1 MDYWWLVPLAYLV
14 GSIPWG
20 LLVVRLV
27 SRVDIR
33 DYGSGG
39 TGVTNVLRTAG
50 RGPAA
55 VVLLADAG
63 KGAAMA
69 LTARLLTDN
78 AAVHATVAGVAIAG
92 HVWPVLAGFRG
103 GRGIATGGAAAAA
116 LQPLAALAGLVAF
129 VVVVAL
135 TRYVS
140 LGSVSAVVVVVA
152 VFAAA
157 WAIDSTLLPYFLF
170 AITSGSLI
178 LLMHRG
184 NIGRLLR
191 GTEPRLGE
199 RAR

>member
-1 MDYWWLVPLAYLV
+1 M
-14 GSIPWG
+14 
-20 LLVVRLV
+20 
-27 SRVDIR
+27 
-33 DYGSGG
+33 
-39 TGVTNVLRTAG
+39 
-50 RGPAA
+50 
-55 VVLLADAG
+55 
-63 KGAAMA
+63 
-69 LTARLLTDN
+69 LTDN

-152 VFAAA
+152 IFAAT

-178 LLMHRG
+178 LLMHRA
-184 NIGRLLR
+184 
-191 GTEPRLGE
+191 TSEDSSGE
-199 RAR
+199 RSHG

>member
-63 KGAAMA
+63 KGAAMV
-69 LTARLLTDN
+69 LTAACSPTTPPSMPPWR
-78 AAVHATVAGVAIAG
+78 
-92 HVWPVLAGFRG
+92 VWP
-103 GRGIATGGAAAAA
+103 
-116 LQPLAALAGLVAF
+116 
-129 VVVVAL
+129 
-135 TRYVS
+135 
-140 LGSVSAVVVVVA
+140 
-152 VFAAA
+152 
-157 WAIDSTLLPYFLF
+157 
-170 AITSGSLI
+170 
-178 LLMHRG
+178 
-184 NIGRLLR
+184 
-191 GTEPRLGE
+191 
-199 RAR
+199 